1 MDKPQNTVSIPESI
15 TINGVT
21 YVVKDTPE
29 LLNFMQTVAKVEKNK
44 LYSQF
49 ETLKEQIAKLG
60 NVQVVGGED
69 NKVDIDSIVEKL
81 KGTFVTKQDLQ
92 ETLKGTVEE
101 VVRPVLQATQ
111 KQQEDEIAQYRQ
123 KLINDN
129 IATCIPELVQGKTKE
144 ELDAALKHSIEIR
157 AAYPTPSTAHLSG
170 QQVHDPLVQAQLNA
184 LNGGG
189 TPTPPQPGQQKVP
202 ANPPMPPAAPRRP
215 SPEADEGG
223 SNVKQMSMKEFAN
236 QRESLLRNLQATF
249 GN

>member
-60 NVQVVGGED
+60 NVQVVGGAD
-69 NKVDIDSIVEKL
+69 DKVDIDSIVEKL

-144 ELDAALKHSIEIR
+144 ELDAALEHSIKLR
-157 AAYPTPSTAHLSG
+157 AAYPTPSTANLGG
-170 QQVHDPLVQAQLNA
+170 QKVHDPLVQAQFSA

-189 TPTPPQPGQQKVP
+189 TPTPPQPGQQAP
-202 ANPPMPPAAPRRP
+202 ASAPMPPATPRRP
-215 SPEADEGG
+215 SPEASNGG
-223 SNVKQMSMKEFAN
+223 SNVKQMSMAEFAN
-236 QRESLLRNLQATF
+236 QRENLLRDLKATF
-249 GN
+249 GS

>member
-1 MDKPQNTVSIPESI
+1 MDTKNTVSIPESI

-29 LLNFMQTVAKVEKNK
+29 LQQFIQTIAKVEKNK

-60 NVQVVGGED
+60 NVQVVGGE
-69 NKVDIDSIVEKL
+69 KEIDIDSIVEKL
-81 KGTFVTKQDLQ
+81 KGTFVTKEDLS

-111 KQQEDEIAQYRQ
+111 KQQEDELQQYRQ

-144 ELDAALKHSIEIR
+144 ELDAALKHSIELR
-157 AAYPTPSTAHLSG
+157 ASYPTPSTAHIDPTKP
-170 QQVHDPLVQAQLNA
+170 VHDPLVQEQLNQ

-189 TPTPPQPGQQKVP
+189 TPTPPP
-202 ANPPMPPAAPRRP
+202 ATTAPAAAPMPPAAPRRP
-215 SPEADEGG
+215 SPEAGEGG
-223 SNVKQMSMKEFAN
+223 SNVKKMSMKEFAE
-236 QRESLLRNLQATF
+236 QRDNLLHNLEATF

>member
-1 MDKPQNTVSIPESI
+1 MDTKNTVSIPESI

-29 LLNFMQTVAKVEKNK
+29 LQQFIQTIAKVEKNK

-60 NVQVVGGED
+60 NVQVVGGE
-69 NKVDIDSIVEKL
+69 KEIDIDSIVEKL
-81 KGTFVTKQDLQ
+81 KGTFVTKEDLS

-111 KQQEDEIAQYRQ
+111 KRQEDELQQYRQ

-144 ELDAALKHSIEIR
+144 ELDAALKHSIELR
-157 AAYPTPSTAHLSG
+157 ASYPTPSTAHIDPTKP
-170 QQVHDPLVQAQLNA
+170 VHDPLVQEQLNQ

-189 TPTPPQPGQQKVP
+189 TPTPPP
-202 ANPPMPPAAPRRP
+202 ATTAPTAAPMPPAAPRRP
-215 SPEADEGG
+215 SPEAGEGG
-223 SNVKQMSMKEFAN
+223 SNVKKMSMKEFAE
-236 QRESLLRNLQATF
+236 QRGNLLRNLEATF

>member
-49 ETLKEQIAKLG
+49 ETLKEQITKLG
-60 NVQVVGGED
+60 NVQVVGGEE

-123 KLINDN
+123 NLINEN

-144 ELDAALKHSIEIR
+144 ELDAALKHSIELR
-157 AAYPTPSTAHLSG
+157 ASYPTPSTAHLGG
-170 QQVHDPLVQAQLNA
+170 QHTHDPLLQAQLKT

-189 TPTPPQPGQQKVP
+189 TPTPPQPGQQAP

-223 SNVKQMSMKEFAN
+223 SNVKQMSMSEFAN
-236 QRESLLRNLQATF
+236 QRENLLRNLQATF

>member
-60 NVQVVGGED
+60 NVQVIGGED

-144 ELDAALKHSIEIR
+144 ELDAALKHSIELR
-157 AAYPTPSTAHLSG
+157 AAYPTPSTAHLG
-170 QQVHDPLVQAQLNA
+170 DKQVHDPLVQAQFKTLND
-184 LNGGG
+184 GG
-189 TPTPPQPGQQKVP
+189 TPTPPQSGQQAP

-215 SPEADEGG
+215 SPEAGEGG
-223 SNVKQMSMKEFAN
+223 SNVKQMSMSEFAN
-236 QRESLLRNLQATF
+236 QRENLLRNLQATF
-249 GN
+249 GS

>member
-60 NVQVVGGED
+60 NVQVVGGDD

-111 KQQEDEIAQYRQ
+111 KQQEAEIDQYRQ

-144 ELDAALKHSIEIR
+144 ELDAALEHSIRLR
-157 AAYPTPSTAHLSG
+157 ASYPTPSTANLGG
-170 QQVHDPLVQAQLNA
+170 QKVHDPLVQAQLNA

-189 TPTPPQPGQQKVP
+189 TPTPPQPSQKAP
-202 ANPPMPPAAPRRP
+202 ASAPMPPATPRRP
-215 SPEADEGG
+215 SPEASEGG
-223 SNVKQMSMKEFAN
+223 SNVKQMSMSEFAN
-236 QRESLLRNLQATF
+236 QRENLLRDLQATF
-249 GN
+249 GS

>member
-1 MDKPQNTVSIPESI
+1 MDTKNTVSIPESI

-29 LLNFMQTVAKVEKNK
+29 LQQFIQTIAKVEKNK

-60 NVQVVGGED
+60 NVQVVGGE
-69 NKVDIDSIVEKL
+69 KEIDIDSIVEKL
-81 KGTFVTKQDLQ
+81 KSTFVTKEDLS

-111 KQQEDEIAQYRQ
+111 KQQEDELQQYRQ

-157 AAYPTPSTAHLSG
+157 ASYPTPSTAHIDPTKT
-170 QQVHDPLVQAQLNA
+170 VHDPLVQKQLNQ

-189 TPTPPQPGQQKVP
+189 TPTPPP
-202 ANPPMPPAAPRRP
+202 ATPAPAAPMPPAAPRRP

-223 SNVKQMSMKEFAN
+223 FNVKRMSMEEFAK
-236 QRESLLRNLQATF
+236 QRNSLLQNLEATF

>member
-49 ETLKEQIAKLG
+49 ETLKEQITKLG
-60 NVQVVGGED
+60 NVQVVGGEE

-123 KLINDN
+123 NLINEN

-144 ELDAALKHSIEIR
+144 ELDAALKHSIELR
-157 AAYPTPSTAHLSG
+157 ASYPTPSTAHLGG
-170 QQVHDPLVQAQLNA
+170 QNTHDPLLQAQLKT

-189 TPTPPQPGQQKVP
+189 TPTPPQPGQQAP

-223 SNVKQMSMKEFAN
+223 SNVKQMSMSEFAN
-236 QRESLLRNLQATF
+236 QRENLLRNLQATF

>member
-1 MDKPQNTVSIPESI
+1 MDTKNTVSIPESI

-29 LLNFMQTVAKVEKNK
+29 LQQFIQTIAKVEKNK

-60 NVQVVGGED
+60 NVQVVGGE
-69 NKVDIDSIVEKL
+69 KEIDIDSIVEKL
-81 KGTFVTKQDLQ
+81 KGTFVTKEDLS

-101 VVRPVLQATQ
+101 VVRPVLQAPQ
-111 KQQEDEIAQYRQ
+111 KQQEDELQQYRQ

-144 ELDAALKHSIEIR
+144 ELDAALKHSIELR
-157 AAYPTPSTAHLSG
+157 ASYPTPSTAHIDPTKP
-170 QQVHDPLVQAQLNA
+170 VHDPLLQEQLNQ

-189 TPTPPQPGQQKVP
+189 TPTPPPTTTAP
-202 ANPPMPPAAPRRP
+202 TAAPMPPAAPRRP
-215 SPEADEGG
+215 SPEAGEGG
-223 SNVKQMSMKEFAN
+223 SNVKRMSMEEFAA
-236 QRESLLRNLQATF
+236 QRKNLLQNLEAAF

>member
-1 MDKPQNTVSIPESI
+1 MDTKNTVSIPESI

-29 LLNFMQTVAKVEKNK
+29 LQQFIQTIAKVEKNK

-60 NVQVVGGED
+60 NVQVVGGE
-69 NKVDIDSIVEKL
+69 KELDIDSIVEKL
-81 KGTFVTKQDLQ
+81 KGTFVTKEDLSQ
-92 ETLKGTVEE
+92 TLKGTVEE

-111 KQQEDEIAQYRQ
+111 KQQEDELQQYRQ
-123 KLINDN
+123 KLINEN

-144 ELDAALKHSIEIR
+144 ELDAALRHSIEIR
-157 AAYPTPSTAHLSG
+157 ASYPTPSTAHIDPTKP
-170 QQVHDPLVQAQLNA
+170 VHDPLVQEQLNQ

-189 TPTPPQPGQQKVP
+189 TPTPPP
-202 ANPPMPPAAPRRP
+202 ATTAPTAAPMPPAAPRRP
-215 SPEADEGG
+215 SPEAGEGG
-223 SNVKQMSMKEFAN
+223 SNVKRMSMEEFAK
-236 QRESLLRNLQATF
+236 QRNSLLQNLEATF

>member
-15 TINGVT
+15 TINGIT

-144 ELDAALKHSIEIR
+144 ELDAALKHSIELR
-157 AAYPTPSTAHLSG
+157 ASYPTPSTAHLG
-170 QQVHDPLVQAQLNA
+170 DKQVHDPLLQAQFKTLND
-184 LNGGG
+184 GG
-189 TPTPPQPGQQKVP
+189 TPTPPQSGQQTP

-215 SPEADEGG
+215 SPEAGEGG
-223 SNVKQMSMKEFAN
+223 SNVKQMSMSEFAN
-236 QRESLLRNLQATF
+236 QRENLLRNLQATF
-249 GN
+249 GS

>member
-144 ELDAALKHSIEIR
+144 ELDAALKHSIELR
-157 AAYPTPSTAHLSG
+157 ASYPTPSTAHLG
-170 QQVHDPLVQAQLNA
+170 DKQVHDPLLQAQFKTLND
-184 LNGGG
+184 GG
-189 TPTPPQPGQQKVP
+189 TPTPPQSGQQTP

-223 SNVKQMSMKEFAN
+223 SNVKQMSMSEFAN
-236 QRESLLRNLQATF
+236 QRENLLRNLQATF
-249 GN
+249 GS

>member
-60 NVQVVGGED
+60 NVQVVGGDD

-111 KQQEDEIAQYRQ
+111 KQQEAEIDQYRQ

-144 ELDAALKHSIEIR
+144 ELDAALEHSIRLR
-157 AAYPTPSTAHLSG
+157 ASYPTPSTANLGG
-170 QQVHDPLVQAQLNA
+170 QKVHDPLVKAQLNV

-189 TPTPPQPGQQKVP
+189 TPTPPQPSQK
-202 ANPPMPPAAPRRP
+202 ATASAPMPPATPRRP
-215 SPEADEGG
+215 SPEAGERG
-223 SNVKQMSMKEFAN
+223 SNVKQMTMSEFAN
-236 QRESLLRNLQATF
+236 QRENLLRDLQATF
-249 GN
+249 GS

>member
-29 LLNFMQTVAKVEKNK
+29 LLGFMQTVAKVEKNK

-49 ETLKEQIAKLG
+49 ESLKEQITKLG
-60 NVQVVGGED
+60 NVQVVGNEE
-69 NKVDIDSIVEKL
+69 KVDIDSIVEKL
-81 KGTFVTKQDLQ
+81 KGTFVTKQDLT

-111 KQQEDEIAQYRQ
+111 KQQEDELQQYRQ

-129 IATCIPELVQGKTKE
+129 IATCIPDLVQGKTKE
-144 ELDAALKHSIEIR
+144 ELDAALKHSIELR
-157 AAYPTPSTAHLSG
+157 AAYPTPSTAQNP
-170 QQVHDPLVQAQLNA
+170 QQKVHDPLVQAQLDA
-184 LNGGG
+184 LKGGG
-189 TPTPPQPGQQKVP
+189 TPTPPQTTNAQAPT
-202 ANPPMPPAAPRRP
+202 PMPPAAPRRP
-215 SPEADEGG
+215 SPEASEGG

-236 QRESLLRNLQATF
+236 ERESLLRNLQATF

>member
-144 ELDAALKHSIEIR
+144 ELDAALKHSIELR
-157 AAYPTPSTAHLSG
+157 ASYPTPSTAHLG
-170 QQVHDPLVQAQLNA
+170 DKQVHDPLLQAQFKTLND
-184 LNGGG
+184 GG
-189 TPTPPQPGQQKVP
+189 TPTPPQSGQQTP

-215 SPEADEGG
+215 SPEAGEGG
-223 SNVKQMSMKEFAN
+223 SNVKQMSMSEFAN
-236 QRESLLRNLQATF
+236 QRENLLRNLQATF
-249 GN
+249 GS

>member
-1 MDKPQNTVSIPESI
+1 MDKPQSTVSIPESI

-29 LLNFMQTVAKVEKNK
+29 LLNFMQTVSKVEKNK

-49 ETLKEQIAKLG
+49 EILKEQIAKLG
-60 NVQVVGGED
+60 NVKVVGDED

-81 KGTFVTKQDLQ
+81 KGTFVTKQDLH

-144 ELDAALKHSIEIR
+144 ELDSALKHSIELR
-157 AAYPTPSTAHLSG
+157 ASYPTPSTAHLEG
-170 QQVHDPLVQAQLNA
+170 KQLHDPLLQAKLKELN
-184 LNGGG
+184 NGG
-189 TPTPPQPGQQKVP
+189 TPTPPQSGQQGT

-215 SPEADEGG
+215 SPEADESG
-223 SNVKQMSMKEFAN
+223 SNVKQMSMSEFAN
-236 QRESLLRNLQATF
+236 QRENLLRNLQATF